1 MEIIEEVL
9 NGKPVEDAIKG
20 DDPKIYQTK
29 KEHKEK
35 EAKEKEPK
43 EKEPK
48 EKEAKEK
55 EPKEKESTT
64 KPKKENLQLQKKK
77 VEEIYKICE
86 FCGKQDKEFSDSNN
100 LDIHLWKDCL
110 ILTTCLKCA

>member
-29 KEHKEK
+29 KE
-35 EAKEKEPK
+35 PK

-55 EPKEKESTT
+55 EAKEKESTT

-100 LDIHLWKDCL
+100 LDIHLWKECL

>member
-20 DDPKIYQTK
+20 DDPKIYQIK
-29 KEHKEK
+29 KE
-35 EAKEKEPK
+35 PR

-55 EPKEKESTT
+55 EPKEKESTS